1 MFGLA
6 SIGLLISVDPFRLHL
21 GEGSAPILSLWLR
34 PCLTAFDTLR
44 KRPPCP
50 SSSLTSSAVG
60 VSSPVEKCSLW
71 MLLIDAFWRCFISI
85 GGGGG
90 AFLGATNSLS
100 SSGRADPGLR
110 GLLIGSPSAV
120 RVPLTLDAIGLDI
133 VPFAT
138 ESFRCNAET
147 DPLRSWSGC
156 AVSPFEFGTSFLE
169 IILPSESSLAGLS
182 NAEPCR
188 IGLAS
193 GERLNEPRRLNSDV
207 TESSNVPLVVLLVG
221 EPVFWMADSEVC
233 LDSAPSDTLDL
244 GTS

>member
-1 MFGLA
+1 M
-6 SIGLLISVDPFRLHL
+6 
-21 GEGSAPILSLWLR
+21 E
-34 PCLTAFDTLR
+34 
-44 KRPPCP
+44 
-50 SSSLTSSAVG
+50 
-60 VSSPVEKCSLW
+60 
-71 MLLIDAFWRCFISI
+71 AFWRCRGSI

-90 AFLGATNSLS
+90 AFLGATNSAS
-100 SSGRADPGLR
+100 SSGRAEPGRR

-120 RVPLTLDAIGLDI
+120 KVPLTLDAIGLDI

-138 ESFRCNAET
+138 ESFRCSAET
-147 DPLRSWSGC
+147 DPLRSCSGG
-156 AVSPFEFGTSFLE
+156 AASPFEFGTSLRE
-169 IILPSESSLAGLS
+169 IILLSESSLAGRS

-207 TESSNVPLVVLLVG
+207 TESSNVPLVVPLVG
-221 EPVFWMADSEVC
+221 EPVPCMPDSEVC